1 MALLLNYPFNGTID
15 NSVIG
20 INSNDFTIVSS
31 NIQNNFQSSV
41 AQGKYLVSNQ
51 IKLVFGIPEVHN
63 YTSIYNT
70 SPWQIDFEMCSLAD
84 VPVNNTG
91 IFALQNNSIAY
102 AIYFEGK
109 APKTLSENSINTL
122 ADTGVIYETDQ
133 TYTVAASSY
142 KPPGISGIYNKLYRR
157 AVELSFDKDTSTYSI
172 LVGIQKGEGASSST
186 GTSYPDNPYFHISL
200 LGSSSSNPDYFT
212 KANIY
217 IEYNGHKMIDSMF
230 TFVSGQGYL
239 WDEKY
244 YYTPN
249 ATESALNAKP
259 HIKIVITDP
268 SAVVDPD
275 QVSTK
280 KNVEITRQSTRTW
293 LRYSIVNT
301 NNTIYTYIDGQL
313 VDKYSRAFNLDST
326 NVTLTVGSLDNN
338 VLCGIKNIKV
348 YYGETQ
354 PPSRGTYNH
363 ETTASIVVRKAVSNV
378 PLEVEIPF
386 PYKQFT
392 EMEFILSDK
401 YRNFISDK
409 YYQRTDDTHIY
420 FPLSSVNTLNLNDED
435 ELRFTFCHNKGFYS
449 INKIEYHAV
458 TKSTQREYKF
468 NTPFGEIMDL
478 DTRFKVFYD
487 RKLLYPD
494 SDIHYKFNL
503 YEGIFIFD
511 EDFEIEDNK
520 DLDIVVFYTG
530 NKFNRA
536 VTTLPMSGYITL
548 KKHEI
553 DRNYNK
559 NLMGIFVNGKL
570 VNRND
575 IIDMSNNIHKISR
588 DIESRYNV
596 EVKSFSPKISSLIPF
611 YKKRSHM
618 LDIPKQ
624 YCYHEFPCMFT
635 IPYPND
641 PYNRQKLENT
651 GLNPILLD
659 DINPDHYIS
668 LIHHG
673 YQDTKDI
680 DTVVRYDL
688 YFYRDDYIKNPE
700 DVSVLA
706 QIRTSGNEGQFKWIP
721 DSDTVVLV
729 GKIPAHMTS
738 TLVDY
743 SLMSIKIKTIITQDS
758 SQNNNTIDGIV
769 CRFGILKNTKD
780 KYYPVYY
787 ELDTNVYEH
796 GDTVGIFEW
805 IISTEPEGKGEV
817 IYRRTVF
824 LHPDNDPYDRE
835 VNE

>member
-1 MALLLNYPFNGTID
+1 MALLLNYPLDGSINNTITD
-15 NSVIG
+15 
-20 INSNDFTIVSS
+20 INSNDFVIISS
-31 NIQNNFQSSV
+31 IIPNQFQSSV
-41 AQGKYLVSNQ
+41 AQGTYCNANQ
-51 IKLVFGIPEVHN
+51 IKLIFGIPVVNN

-70 SPWQIDFEMCSLAD
+70 SPWQIEFELCCLSTPSSLD
-84 VPVNNTG
+84 KG
-91 IFALQNNSIAY
+91 IFSIERPDENGDVSF
-102 AIYFEGK
+102 AIYFNG
-109 APKTLSENSINTL
+109 
-122 ADTGVIYETDQ
+122 
-133 TYTVAASSY
+133 
-142 KPPGISGIYNKLYRR
+142 YN
-157 AVELSFDKDTSTYSI
+157 D
-172 LVGIQKGEGASSST
+172 
-186 GTSYPDNPYFHISL
+186 
-200 LGSSSSNPDYFT
+200 
-212 KANIY
+212 
-217 IEYNGHKMIDSMF
+217 DSM
-230 TFVSGQGYL
+230 
-239 WDEKY
+239 
-244 YYTPN
+244 
-249 ATESALNAKP
+249 
-259 HIKIVITDP
+259 
-268 SAVVDPD
+268 
-275 QVSTK
+275 TK
-280 KNVEITRQSTRTW
+280 KNIQLDPSFVVEWHKYVIFVEQ
-293 LRYSIVNT
+293 
-301 NNTIYTYIDGQL
+301 NTIKVKIDGIEIE
-313 VDKYSRAFNLDST
+313 KYSRSFYFDKPNM
-326 NVTLTVGSLDNN
+326 TLILGSLSNSIS
-338 VLCGIKNIKV
+338 CGIKNLKV
-348 YYGETQ
+348 CYGEVSA
-354 PPSRGTYNH
+354 PSKVDYMH
-363 ETTASIVVRKAVSNV
+363 ETTASIVVRKSASTI
-378 PLEVEIPF
+378 PLQVEIPF

-392 EMEFILSDK
+392 EMEFIVSDK
-401 YRNFISDK
+401 YRNFIPDK
-409 YYQRTDDTHIY
+409 YYQRIDDTHIY

-435 ELRFTFCHNKGFYS
+435 ELRFTFCHNKGFYA
-449 INKIEYHAV
+449 INKVEYHAV

-511 EDFEIEDNK
+511 EDFEIENNK

-530 NKFNRA
+530 NKFNRS

-596 EVKSFSPKISSLIPF
+596 EVKSFSPKIASLIPF
-611 YKKRSHM
+611 YKKQSHM

-721 DSDTVVLV
+721 DSNTAVLV

-743 SLMSIKIKTIITQDS
+743 SLMSIKIKTIISQDS

>member
-1 MALLLNYPFNGTID
+1 MALLLNYPFNGTIN

-41 AQGKYLVSNQ
+41 TQGEYLVSNQ
-51 IKLVFGIPEVHN
+51 IQIVFGIPNINN
-63 YTSIYNT
+63 YTSVYDS
-70 SPWQIDFEMCSLAD
+70 SPWQIEFEMCCLMTPSSSSQ
-84 VPVNNTG
+84 G
-91 IFALQNNSIAY
+91 IFTIKRPDENGDVSF
-102 AIYFEGK
+102 AIYFTNANVSTNK
-109 APKTLSENSINTL
+109 NITL
-122 ADTGVIYETDQ
+122 
-133 TYTVAASSY
+133 
-142 KPPGISGIYNKLYRR
+142 
-157 AVELSFDKDTSTYSI
+157 
-172 LVGIQKGEGASSST
+172 
-186 GTSYPDNPYFHISL
+186 
-200 LGSSSSNPDYFT
+200 
-212 KANIY
+212 
-217 IEYNGHKMIDSMF
+217 
-230 TFVSGQGYL
+230 
-239 WDEKY
+239 
-244 YYTPN
+244 
-249 ATESALNAKP
+249 
-259 HIKIVITDP
+259 DP
-268 SAVVDPD
+268 SFTTIWHKYVIF
-275 QVSTK
+275 
-280 KNVEITRQSTRTW
+280 VEQ
-293 LRYSIVNT
+293 
-301 NNTIYTYIDGQL
+301 NTIKVKIDGIEIE
-313 VDKYSRAFNLDST
+313 KYSRSFYFDKPNM
-326 NVTLTVGSLDNN
+326 TLILGSLTNS
-338 VLCGIKNIKV
+338 VSCGIKNLKI
-348 YYGETQ
+348 YYGEISA
-354 PPSRGTYNH
+354 PSKVDYVH
-363 ETTASIVVRKAVSNV
+363 ETTANIVVRKATSTS
-378 PLEVEIPF
+378 PLHVEIPF

-409 YYQRTDDTHIY
+409 YYQRIDDTHIY
-420 FPLSSVNTLNLNDED
+420 FPLSSVNILNLNDED

-611 YKKRSHM
+611 YKKQSHI

-680 DTVVRYDL
+680 DTVIRYDL
-688 YFYRDDYIKNPE
+688 YFYRNDYIKNPE

-706 QIRTSGNEGQFKWIP
+706 QIRTSGNEDQFKWIP
-721 DSDTVVLV
+721 DSDTAVLV